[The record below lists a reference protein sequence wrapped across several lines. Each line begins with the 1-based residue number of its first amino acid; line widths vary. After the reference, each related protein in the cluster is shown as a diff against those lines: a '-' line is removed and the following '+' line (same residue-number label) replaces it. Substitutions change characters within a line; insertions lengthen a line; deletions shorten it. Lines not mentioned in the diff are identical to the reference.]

1 MRRVSPY
8 IVGVLTVICT
18 SLFVMTSVR
27 TVGAV
32 PSFARRHK
40 LSCSTCHTV
49 FPALNEYGRL
59 FRAKGYR
66 LPGAGET
73 IPGEAPLGLGP
84 AVDAPDARAPSDIPF
99 IDIPASSVAGFQV
112 ISDLEYRPN

>member
-1 MRRVSPY
+1 MRKFGPC

-18 SLFVMTSVR
+18 FLFVMTSVM

-40 LSCSTCHTV
+40 MSCSTCHTV
-49 FPALNEYGRL
+49 FPALNAYGRL

-84 AVDAPDARAPSDIPF
+84 GVDTPGARSPLDIPF
-99 IDIPASSVAGFQV
+99 IDIPATSVAGFQV
-112 ISDLEYRPN
+112 ISVGTQGPK